1 MARRASCPG
10 SQDRQRHQKSAVGL
24 LRVEREGGDYV
35 LHDRQTPEQ
44 EAGGLLQ
51 DVFVD
56 GKLVREHT
64 LAEIRARLRNGG

>member
-1 MARRASCPG
+1 MARRASCPDPKTDSG
-10 SQDRQRHQKSAVGL
+10 TKKSAVGL